1 VKNKLTIK
9 KMNKLITVITVLLFS
24 ITSTF
29 AQEVTSPKFG
39 KGLIDIKGKDDSF
52 SMNVSARMQYL
63 TSSSW
68 SESDGAY
75 GSPESNTLVRR
86 ARLKFSGFAYNP
98 KLTYKLELGLS
109 NRDISGASAF
119 TSNAPRYILDAYV
132 RWNFYKN
139 FILQAGQGKLPG
151 NIERVISSGN
161 LALVDRSLL
170 NSKFNIDRD
179 LGIQFRH
186 HFKLSENFIVKE
198 IFAVSQGEGR
208 NITKGNLGG
217 HQYTSRVE
225 VLPFGNFKSKGDY
238 KGADLDREETPKLLV
253 GVVYDVNNDAVKT
266 RSNMGSYLETN
277 EGFYQ
282 TDINTL
288 FFDTH
293 FKYKGFS
300 LMAEY
305 ADRDANE
312 PVARNEDNSLTGDVV
327 NIGNATNIQMG
338 YVMPSNIAITGR
350 YTNINFDSIVSS
362 NNKITQY
369 TLGLSKY
376 VAKHKLKVQ
385 TDITYEDSVSSTNK
399 IVYRLQFDIHF

>member
-1 VKNKLTIK
+1 MRYFK
-9 KMNKLITVITVLLFS
+9 KVSLILILS
-24 ITSTF
+24 ISSAF
-29 AQEVTSPKFG
+29 AQEVTTSKFG
-39 KGLIDIKGKDDSF
+39 KGLLDITGKDSTF
-52 SMNVSARMQYL
+52 YMNFSARMQYL
-63 TSSSW
+63 SSTSW
-68 SESDGAY
+68 SESDFEGR
-75 GSPESNTLVRR
+75 ESNFLVRR

-109 NRDISGASAF
+109 NRDISGDSAF

-161 LALVDRSLL
+161 LALVDRSIL
-170 NSKFNIDRD
+170 NGKFNIDRD

-186 HFKLSENFIVKE
+186 HFKLSEKFIVKE
-198 IFAVSQGEGR
+198 IFAISQGEGR

-217 HQYTSRVE
+217 HQYTSRIE

-238 KGADLDREETPKLLV
+238 KGADLDREQKPKLLV
-253 GVVYDVNNDAVKT
+253 GFVYDINNDAVKT

>member
-1 VKNKLTIK
+1 MKAIK
-9 KMNKLITVITVLLFS
+9 KVTVLLLLT

-29 AQEVTSPKFG
+29 AQEVTTSKFG
-39 KGLIDIKGKDDSF
+39 KGLLNITGKDSTF
-52 SMNVSARMQYL
+52 YMNFSARMQYL
-63 TSSSW
+63 SATSW
-68 SESDGAY
+68 SEGDFENR
-75 GSPESNTLVRR
+75 ESNFLVRR
-86 ARLKFSGFAYNP
+86 SRLKFSGFAYNP

-119 TSNAPRYILDAYV
+119 TSNAPRYILDAYI

-139 FILQAGQGKLPG
+139 FTLQAGQGKLPG

-198 IFAVSQGEGR
+198 IFAISQGEGR

-217 HQYTSRVE
+217 HQYTSRIE
-225 VLPFGNFKSKGDY
+225 VLPFGKFKSKGDY
-238 KGADLDREETPKLLV
+238 KGADLDREQTPKLLV
-253 GVVYDVNNDAVKT
+253 GVVYDVNNNAVKS

-293 FKYKGFS
+293 FKYRGFS

-305 ADRDANE
+305 ADRDADD
-312 PVARNEDNSLTGDVV
+312 PIAKNEDNSLTGDVV
-327 NIGNATNIQMG
+327 NIGNSTNIQMG
-338 YVMPSNIAITGR
+338 YVTPSNLAITGR
-350 YTNINFDSIVSS
+350 YTNVNFDSIVSS

-369 TLGLSKY
+369 TIGLSKY

-385 TDITYEDSVSSTNK
+385 TDLTYEDSVSSSNK
-399 IVYRLQFDIHF
+399 LVYRLQFDIHF

>member
-1 VKNKLTIK
+1 
-9 KMNKLITVITVLLFS
+9 MNKLKTVMIVLLFS
-24 ITSTF
+24 ITSTY
-29 AQEVTSPKFG
+29 AQEVTTSKFG
-39 KGLIDIKGKDDSF
+39 KGLIEIKGKDDSF

-68 SESDGAY
+68 SESDGDY
-75 GSPESNTLVRR
+75 VRPESNTSVRR

-132 RWNFYKN
+132 SWNFYKN
-139 FILQAGQGKLPG
+139 FTLQAGQGKLPG

-161 LALVDRSLL
+161 LALVDRSIL

-186 HFKLSENFIVKE
+186 QFKLSKKFIVKE
-198 IFAVSQGEGR
+198 VFAISQGEGR
-208 NITKGNLGG
+208 NITKGNIGG
-217 HQYTSRVE
+217 HQYTSRIE

-253 GVVYDVNNDAVKT
+253 GAVYDINNDAIKT

-300 LMAEY
+300 LLAEY
-305 ADRDANE
+305 ADRDADD

-338 YVMPSNIAITGR
+338 YVMFSDLAITGR
-350 YTNINFDSIVSS
+350 YTKIDFDSIVSS
-362 NNKITQY
+362 NNEITQY
-369 TLGLSKY
+369 TIGLSKY

-385 TDITYEDSVSSTNK
+385 TDFTYENSVSSNDK

>member
-1 VKNKLTIK
+1 DFEN
-9 KMNKLITVITVLLFS
+9 
-24 ITSTF
+24 
-29 AQEVTSPKFG
+29 
-39 KGLIDIKGKDDSF
+39 
-52 SMNVSARMQYL
+52 R
-63 TSSSW
+63 
-68 SESDGAY
+68 
-75 GSPESNTLVRR
+75 ESNFLVRR
-86 ARLKFSGFAYNP
+86 SRLKFSGFAYNP

-109 NRDISGASAF
+109 NRDISGASDF
-119 TSNAPRYILDAYV
+119 TSNAPRYILDAYI

-139 FILQAGQGKLPG
+139 FTLQAGQGKLPG

-198 IFAVSQGEGR
+198 IFAISQGEGR

-217 HQYTSRVE
+217 HQYTSRIE
-225 VLPFGNFKSKGDY
+225 VLPFGKFKSKGDY
-238 KGADLDREETPKLLV
+238 KGADLDREQTPKLLV
-253 GVVYDVNNDAVKT
+253 GVVYDVNNNAVKS

-293 FKYKGFS
+293 FKYRGFS

-305 ADRDANE
+305 ADRDADD
-312 PVARNEDNSLTGDVV
+312 PIAKNEDNSLTGDVV
-327 NIGNATNIQMG
+327 NIGNSTNIQMG
-338 YVMPSNIAITGR
+338 YVTPSNLAITGR
-350 YTNINFDSIVSS
+350 YTNVNFDSIVSS

-369 TLGLSKY
+369 TIGLSKY

-385 TDITYEDSVSSTNK
+385 TDLTYEDSVSSSNK
-399 IVYRLQFDIHF
+399 LVYRLQFDIHF

>member
-1 VKNKLTIK
+1 MWYFK
-9 KMNKLITVITVLLFS
+9 KVSLILILS
-24 ITSTF
+24 ISCAF
-29 AQEVTSPKFG
+29 AQEVTTSKFG
-39 KGLIDIKGKDDSF
+39 KGLLDITGKDSTF
-52 SMNVSARMQYL
+52 YMNFSARMQYL
-63 TSSSW
+63 SSTSW
-68 SESDGAY
+68 NEGDFEGR
-75 GSPESNTLVRR
+75 ESNFLVRR

-338 YVMPSNIAITGR
+338 YVMPSNLAITGR

-369 TLGLSKY
+369 TLGISKY